1 MCNWTDSTLKCLL
14 GCGHEMTWA
23 ACARLLV
30 RSTRKWHRSQL
41 RSHSSKLPPLN
52 TVISPCHHVIQSDPG
67 SASCTRP
74 TRPSWPTWCRSFC
87 RVLGSLVAKS
97 PLVDRIGEGPKDPWP
112 GPGHLLNLPLAST
125 WIWIISFRFDFWVTP
140 RCQCHWSHKAT
151 GESQAWEGLWDHLT
165 AWKQAMMISHWNV
178 NIDQTMPTHYRK
190 SLSAWNWIVSQVH
203 VKAVRAGGKLL
214 PLCQAQLKKLRKHV
228 VLMFFSRHVQLFVA
242 QDGGPQPETTKI
254 WEAERKNIDICLAL
268 CFCDAFTKPRC
279 HAIVD
284 TGTSLLGVPRQASLC
299 CMYLDVWNSWSP

>member
-1 MCNWTDSTLKCLL
+1 MVGDAITCATEQMQTLKCCLL

-23 ACARLLV
+23 ACARFLV

-41 RSHSSKLPPLN
+41 RSHWSKFGRRCW
-52 TVISPCHHVIQSDPG
+52 CHHVLQSDPG
-67 SASCTRP
+67 SASCT
-74 TRPSWPTWCRSFC
+74 WPTWCRSFC
-87 RVLGSLVAKS
+87 RVLGSPGAKS

-112 GPGHLLNLPLAST
+112 GPGACWIAVSIDVDLNH
-125 WIWIISFRFDFWVTP
+125 RFSVWFLGHSKVPVSLKPQGYWGVTSL
-140 RCQCHWSHKAT
+140 RGT
-151 GESQAWEGLWDHLT
+151 VDHLT
-165 AWKQAMMISHWNV
+165 AWKQAMISHWNV
-178 NIDQTMPTHYRK
+178 NIDQTMPINYRK

-214 PLCQAQLKKLRKHV
+214 PLCQAQLKKLQKHV
-228 VLMFFSRHVQLFVA
+228 VLMFFHVMYSFFVA
-242 QDGGPQPETTKI
+242 QDGGQQPETTKI
-254 WEAERKNIDICLAL
+254 WEAARKSIDIRLAL

-284 TGTSLLGVPRQASLC
+284 TGTSLLGVPRQASLR